1 MRMCLLELR
10 VERRELAHM
19 VIAVRVDG
27 FNAASLHPL
36 QYLGAFENNLAASMR
51 WSMEGN
57 LASRRQLVDGLFTVP
72 SQLGNLGRVHEFG
85 DRFCI
90 G

>member
-1 MRMCLLELR
+1 
-10 VERRELAHM
+10 M

-36 QYLGAFENNLAASMR
+36 QYLGAFENIDDAIKTRKVA
-51 WSMEGN
+51 EEKYYG
-57 LASRRQLVDGLFTVP
+57 
-72 SQLGNLGRVHEFG
+72 EFKY
-85 DRFCI
+85 DKNRDYRFRNDKNEVSY